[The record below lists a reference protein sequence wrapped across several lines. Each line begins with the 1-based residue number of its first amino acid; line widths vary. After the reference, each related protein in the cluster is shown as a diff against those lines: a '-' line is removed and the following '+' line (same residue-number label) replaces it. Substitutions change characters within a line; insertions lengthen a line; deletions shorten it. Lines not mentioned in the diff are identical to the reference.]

1 MMMTSQLT
9 ITSLKRSGILKR
21 SGKWTAFARSMTYL
35 VLASF
40 LFACANDPVHKA
52 AMEQV
57 KKGPVEEGIANLK
70 KSSENNPETVPYR
83 ADYLR
88 ERDRAVNQLLLEAG
102 RSLGQD
108 KPDEAQT
115 TYQRVLTIDPDNAQ
129 AKMGL
134 LEVDRNNKHA
144 GAISKTRDAIERSD
158 YLAARD
164 ALQPVL
170 LENPKNVEAMK
181 LKEEIDAARFNGRTS
196 NPLPELGANF
206 KKPVSLQFRDANLK
220 MILEALSKSSGMN
233 ILLDKDVKNDLKA
246 TIFVKNASVEDVI
259 SLILMQ
265 NQLEKKVI
273 NDTTVYIYPNTPSKV
288 KEFQD
293 LIIRDFHLTNADAK
307 QMLTMLKTVLKANDV
322 FVNEVNNSIV
332 MRDTPDVVE
341 LAAKLIAAQDQN
353 EPEVMLEV
361 EVLEVSHNKLMEL
374 GIKYP
379 DQVTFSLGAAATAA
393 AAAAGG
399 AGAIAGSAGGLTL
412 RDLKNIND
420 SKINVFSSAGALNL
434 VLDLKKTDGATNIL
448 ASPRIRVKQNEKAKI
463 HIGDKVPVITNS
475 VTPVSTGTPV
485 VTGSV
490 QYLDVGL
497 KLEVEP
503 EIHMDGEVSIKT
515 ALEVSNIASQVVNAA
530 SGTIAYQIG
539 TRNVSTVLRLK
550 DGETQVLAGL
560 ISANDIESA
569 SKIPGLGDLP
579 LIGRLFSSHNTN
591 KTKTEIILSITPHI
605 IRNQHQPDANLSSYW
620 SGTSNAAKSRPIT
633 VEKMETFKFDSASGS
648 QSDGLVPVQ
657 PAAQRVA
664 PVNPAPP
671 TAVIRPASP
680 ANATQPAGQELTPAQ
695 SRTRAGTVS
704 RGFSL
709 PRTGS
714 PEVVQP
720 TVIQPPP
727 PAIQQPPM
735 LPSDSPAGLTDATIP
750 VTPPPYTAP

>member
-1 MMMTSQLT
+1 MIFHPSRTTATLKPTGHWPTFARAFVCFTLLTFMTS
-9 ITSLKRSGILKR
+9 
-21 SGKWTAFARSMTYL
+21 
-35 VLASF
+35 
-40 LFACANDPVHKA
+40 CANDPVHKT
-52 AMEQV
+52 AMEQA

-70 KSSENNPETVPYR
+70 KSSEDNPKNVPYR

-88 ERDRAVNQLLLEAG
+88 ERDRVINQTLLEAS
-102 RSLGQD
+102 RALGQGNTSD
-108 KPDEAQT
+108 AESG
-115 TYQRVLTIDPDNAQ
+115 YQRVLSIDTENEQ

-134 LEVDRNNKHA
+134 LEVARSNKHTE
-144 GAISKTRDAIERSD
+144 AIIVAREALERAD
-158 YLAARD
+158 YVAAKN

-170 LENPKNVEAMK
+170 VEDPKNAEATK
-181 LKEEIDAARFNGRTS
+181 LKEEIDAARYSGRAA
-196 NPLPELGANF
+196 NQMPELGSTF
-206 KKPVSLQFRDANLK
+206 KKPVSMQFRDANLK
-220 MILEALSKSSGMN
+220 MILEALSKSSGLN

-246 TIFVKNASVEDVI
+246 TIFVKDASVEDVI

-273 NDTTVYIYPNTPSKV
+273 NDTTLYIYPNTPAKL

-293 LIIRDFHLTNADAK
+293 LVIRDFHLTNADAK

-322 FVNEVNNSIV
+322 YVNEVNNSIV
-332 MRDTPDVVE
+332 MRDTADVVE
-341 LAAKLIAAQDQN
+341 LAGKLLAAQDQN

-393 AAAAGG
+393 AAAASG
-399 AGAIAGSAGGLTL
+399 AGAVTGSAGGLTL
-412 RDLKNIND
+412 RDLKNVND

-503 EIHMDGEVSIKT
+503 QIHMDGEVSIKT
-515 ALEVSNIASQVVNAA
+515 SLEVSNIASQVTNAA

-539 TRNVSTVLRLK
+539 TRNVSTVLRLR

-560 ISANDIESA
+560 ISDNDIQSA
-569 SKIPGLGDLP
+569 SKVPGLGDLP
-579 LIGRLFSSHNTN
+579 IIGRLFSSHNTN

-605 IRNQHQPDANLSSYW
+605 IRNQHQPDANLSSYS

-633 VEKMETFKFDSASGS
+633 AEKMDTIKFEGSGASRSDNVMPTLPQS
-648 QSDGLVPVQ
+648 QI
-657 PAAQRVA
+657 
-664 PVNPAPP
+664 APP
-671 TAVIRPASP
+671 TVIKPL
-680 ANATQPAGQELTPAQ
+680 AGQVIQPVAPQATPTQVTPAQ
-695 SRTRAGTVS
+695 GKTRAGTVS

-709 PRTGS
+709 PVPRS
-714 PEVVQP
+714 AAQP

-735 LPSDSPAGLTDATIP
+735 PPAADGAAGMTDATLP
-750 VTPPPYTAP
+750 PLTPAQTQ

>member
-1 MMMTSQLT
+1 MMIYPLTTTIVSIKRKGIWAKLAKTLTFVALLSFMTS
-9 ITSLKRSGILKR
+9 
-21 SGKWTAFARSMTYL
+21 
-35 VLASF
+35 
-40 LFACANDPVHKA
+40 CANDPIHQTA
-52 AMEQV
+52 LEQA
-57 KKGPVEEGIANLK
+57 KKGPVDEGVAKLK
-70 KSSENNPETVPYR
+70 QSSADHPENVPYR

-88 ERDRAVNQLLLEAG
+88 ERDRAINQLLLDGA
-102 RSLGQD
+102 RALGQE
-108 KPDEAQT
+108 KPSEAET
-115 TYQRVLTIDPDNAQ
+115 LYQRVLSIDPDNAQ

-134 LEVDRNNKHA
+134 VEVGRSNKHA
-144 GAISKTRDAIERSD
+144 EAIVKTREAMDRAD
-158 YLAARD
+158 YLTARE

-170 LENPKNVEAMK
+170 LEDPKNVEANQ
-181 LKEEIDAARFNGRTS
+181 LSEEINAARFNGRTS
-196 NPLPELGANF
+196 NPLPELGKNF

-233 ILLDKDVKNDLKA
+233 ILLDKDVKSDLKA
-246 TIFVKNASVEDVI
+246 TIFVKDASVEDVI

-273 NDTTVYIYPNTPSKV
+273 NDTTVYIYPNTPAKV

-293 LIIRDFHLTNADAK
+293 LVIRDFHLTNADAK
-307 QMLTMLKTVLKANDV
+307 QMLTMLKTVLKANDI
-322 FVNEVNNSIV
+322 FVNEANNSVV

-341 LAAKLIAAQDQN
+341 LAAKLLAAQDQN
-353 EPEVMLEV
+353 DPEVMLEV

-393 AAAAGG
+393 AGAAAGT
-399 AGAIAGSAGGLTL
+399 AGGLTL

-448 ASPRIRVKQNEKAKI
+448 ASPRIRVKQNEKARI

-503 EIHMDGEVSIKT
+503 QIHMDGEVTIKT

-560 ISANDIESA
+560 ISSNDIESA

-579 LIGRLFSSHNTN
+579 LLGRLFSSHNTN

-620 SGTSNAAKSRPIT
+620 SGTSNSAKSRPIT
-633 VEKMETFKFDSASGS
+633 VEKMDTFKFDSASGS
-648 QSDGLVPVQ
+648 QSDGLAPIVPRVPQALPVGAAPANSGTQ
-657 PAAQRVA
+657 PVVIRPSGAAPSQVRPRAGPAILPIPRSVA
-664 PVNPAPP
+664 PVAPAAVDDAAGITGATVPAPV
-671 TAVIRPASP
+671 A
-680 ANATQPAGQELTPAQ
+680 
-695 SRTRAGTVS
+695 
-704 RGFSL
+704 
-709 PRTGS
+709 PR
-714 PEVVQP
+714 
-720 TVIQPPP
+720 
-727 PAIQQPPM
+727 
-735 LPSDSPAGLTDATIP
+735 
-750 VTPPPYTAP
+750 

>member
-1 MMMTSQLT
+1 MMIYPLTTTIVSIKRKGIWAKLAKTLTFVALLSFMTS
-9 ITSLKRSGILKR
+9 
-21 SGKWTAFARSMTYL
+21 
-35 VLASF
+35 
-40 LFACANDPVHKA
+40 CANDPIHQTA
-52 AMEQV
+52 LEQA
-57 KKGPVEEGIANLK
+57 KKGPVDEGVAKLK
-70 KSSENNPETVPYR
+70 QSSADHPENVPYR

-88 ERDRAVNQLLLEAG
+88 ERDRAINQLLLDGA
-102 RSLGQD
+102 RALGQE
-108 KPDEAQT
+108 KPSEAET
-115 TYQRVLTIDPDNAQ
+115 LYERVLSIDPDNAQ

-134 LEVDRNNKHA
+134 VEVVRSNKHVE
-144 GAISKTRDAIERSD
+144 AIVKTREAMDRAD
-158 YLAARD
+158 YLTARE

-170 LENPKNVEAMK
+170 LEDPKNVEANQ
-181 LKEEIDAARFNGRTS
+181 LSEEINAARFNGRTS
-196 NPLPELGANF
+196 NPLPELGKNF

-220 MILEALSKSSGMN
+220 MILEALSKSCGMN
-233 ILLDKDVKNDLKA
+233 ILLDKDVKSDLKA
-246 TIFVKNASVEDVI
+246 TIFVKDASVEDVI

-265 NQLEKKVI
+265 NQLVKKVI
-273 NDTTVYIYPNTPSKV
+273 NDTTVYIYPNTPAKV

-293 LIIRDFHLTNADAK
+293 LVIRDFHLTNADAK
-307 QMLTMLKTVLKANDV
+307 QMLTMLKTVLKANDI
-322 FVNEVNNSIV
+322 FVNEANNSVV

-341 LAAKLIAAQDQN
+341 LAAKLLAAQDQN
-353 EPEVMLEV
+353 DPEVMLEV

-393 AAAAGG
+393 AGAAT
-399 AGAIAGSAGGLTL
+399 GSAGGLTL

-448 ASPRIRVKQNEKAKI
+448 ASPRIRVKQNEKARI

-490 QYLDVGL
+490 QYLDVGI

-503 EIHMDGEVSIKT
+503 QIHMDGEVSIKT

-560 ISANDIESA
+560 ISSNDIESA

-579 LIGRLFSSHNTN
+579 LLGRLFSSHNTN

-620 SGTSNAAKSRPIT
+620 SGTSNSAKSRPIT
-633 VEKMETFKFDSASGS
+633 VEKMDTFKFDSASGS
-648 QSDGLVPVQ
+648 QSDGLAPIVP
-657 PAAQRVA
+657 RVPQAA
-664 PVNPAPP
+664 PVGAAPANAGAQP
-671 TAVIRPASP
+671 AVIRPSGAAPSQVRP
-680 ANATQPAGQELTPAQ
+680 
-695 SRTRAGTVS
+695 RAGPAI
-704 RGFSL
+704 L
-709 PRTGS
+709 PIPRS
-714 PEVVQP
+714 VVP
-720 TVIQPPP
+720 VVP
-727 PAIQQPPM
+727 PAVDDATGI
-735 LPSDSPAGLTDATIP
+735 TDATVPAP
-750 VTPPPYTAP
+750 VAPR